1 MGAMRAEWTKLRTLP
16 SSWWLLLAVIAL
28 TVAVGGAATAAVTT
42 ENCHPTP
49 AACQE
54 DTVKLSLT
62 GVWVAQAAVAILGAL
77 AMSGEYGTGT
87 IRAALAAVPRRG
99 RLLTAKAVVVGV
111 LALAAGALGVLGS
124 LLVGRLVLPGN
135 GFTVQAGYPP
145 PTLSDGPTLRA
156 AVGSM
161 LYLGLIALLA
171 LGVAALVRDTA
182 GAITVVLALLYV
194 FPVLVSLVS
203 SETWRER
210 LQEWGPASAGMAV
223 QATRN
228 LDALPIAP
236 WPGLGVLALYAAA
249 ALLAGG
255 LAFRLRDA

>member
-1 MGAMRAEWTKLRTLP
+1 MRAEWTKLRTLP

-28 TVAVGGAATAAVTT
+28 TVAVGGAAAAAVTT
-42 ENCHPTP
+42 DQCYPTP

-62 GVWVAQAAVAILGAL
+62 GVWVGQAAVAVLGVL

-87 IRAALAAVPRRG
+87 IRAALTAVPRRE
-99 RLLTAKAVVVGV
+99 RLLIAKAAVVGA
-111 LALAAGALGVLGS
+111 LALVTGALGVLGS

-135 GFTVQAGYPP
+135 GFTAEAGYPP
-145 PTLSDGPTLRA
+145 LSLADGPTLRA
-156 AVGSM
+156 AVGST

-171 LGVAALVRDTA
+171 LGIAALVRDTA
-182 GAITVVLALLYV
+182 GAITTVLTLLYV
-194 FPVLVSLVS
+194 FPVLVALVS
-203 SETWRER
+203 SEKWRER
-210 LQEWGPASAGMAV
+210 LQEWGPASAGTAV

-228 LDALPIAP
+228 LDALPIGP

-249 ALLAGG
+249 ALLTGG
-255 LAFRLRDA
+255 LALRLRDA